1 MVHLNWLGLIEQW
14 KKNLPQAEAA
24 FRRAMELDPD
34 YAPTM
39 ANLGALYGRS
49 GRLQEAVDILSRA
62 VAKDPDNIE
71 SWVNLG
77 AAQGRLGR
85 SREAIE
91 ALETARGKG
100 VRTTTLFNALAL
112 AYLQDHQRDKAVH
125 YLKESLAIDPN
136 QKDANDLLKAVSRR
150 S

>member
-1 MVHLNWLGLIEQW
+1 V
-14 KKNLPQAEAA
+14 PQAESA
-24 FRRAMELDPD
+24 FKKAMEYDPD
-34 YAPTM
+34 YAATM
-39 ANLGALYGRS
+39 ANLGALYGRN
-49 GRLQEAVDILSRA
+49 GRLPEAVAILRRA
-62 VAKDPDNIE
+62 VAKDPENVE

-77 AAQGRLGR
+77 AAQGRMGR

-112 AYLQDHQRDKAVH
+112 AYLQDRQPDKAKQ
-125 YLKESLAIDPN
+125 YLKESLTIDPN
-136 QKDANDLLKAVSRR
+136 QKDAKDLLEEVSRR